1 MKKAISTILALGM
14 LVAPA
19 ASSIC
24 FADDQGY
31 NVIDYVSGQIG
42 RLFENLVP
50 EQVKEWL
57 LFLFGN
63 KEQGKNEASNIE
75 EDPQE
80 ADEAL
85 NEKTLQSVNEC
96 DELDCSSTTTL
107 TGREDNIETNIPLAE
122 VTENER
128 AAEIYVETLKATER
142 AKIENRLRII
152 EAISEEV
159 KKEKDAMKLK
169 MYRDVFEVM
178 KLEMDERK
186 LRIFEK
192 IFDAMRKEKNAIK
205 FAAYFDAIDTVKR
218 STDDKKLRV
227 GEKLFD
233 TMRKENEKIDEVNV
247 VGGKCEEKI
256 NEYLKK
262 FNTYVAAVEECQKAI
277 LLEEMKNLRLSIMKS
292 NGAAYASEIVETSG
306 AGAAKAKVKA
316 LVEEGLKL
324 KDEMIKVCGE
334 AEPEEVRA

>member
-1 MKKAISTILALGM
+1 MKKTISTILALTM
-14 LVAPA
+14 LSTPA
-19 ASSIC
+19 VSSTC

-57 LFLFGN
+57 PFLFRG
-63 KEQGKNEASNIE
+63 KKQGKNEAS
-75 EDPQE
+75 
-80 ADEAL
+80 
-85 NEKTLQSVNEC
+85 
-96 DELDCSSTTTL
+96 
-107 TGREDNIETNIPLAE
+107 
-122 VTENER
+122 
-128 AAEIYVETLKATER
+128 ETLKAMELKITEDM
-142 AKIENRLRII
+142 L
-152 EAISEEV
+152 EEV
-159 KKEKDAMKLK
+159 TKERDPFRLK
-169 MYRDVFEVM
+169 TYSDVFEVM

-205 FAAYFDAIDTVKR
+205 FAEYFNAIDKVKR

-227 GEKLFD
+227 YEKLFD
-233 TMRKENEKIDEVNV
+233 TTRKENEKIDEVNV